1 MSIHNIDKTLT
12 DIIAEYQRR
21 VREAYVMSDEFA
33 LRPDEMNAL
42 VEANARAL
50 GARRAQE
57 EIRKVISLVSDPEG
71 ELSKQAE
78 MDALPQTIRAVENS
92 IDTFLGQK
100 DTNVATF
107 KVLSDVVKA
116 LKLEQYA

>member
-1 MSIHNIDKTLT
+1 MSIQNIDKTLT

-57 EIRKVISLVSDPEG
+57 EIRKVVTLPSGPEG
-71 ELSKQAE
+71 ELSKQDE
-78 MDALPQTIRAVENS
+78 MDALPQIIRGVENS
-92 IDTFLGQK
+92 IDSFLRQK
-100 DTNVATF
+100 DTNTSTF
-107 KVLSDVVKA
+107 RVLVDVVKA